1 MKSLD
6 LIIESSLKP
15 QLIPLSAN
23 NVSANNVSANID
35 IEKHVRI
42 LKFLREY
49 HELRF
54 GQLNDTEIKSL
65 NEQIV
70 PWNPKTGSSLARTDA
85 QKFAASNKQ
94 HILNILKS
102 AEKVKKD
109 FLSKSYNFIVNNQQ
123 AEILKFIKTGKFD
136 KSTPF
141 NKWKNTAADNFFKQ
155 IVQQDPQY
163 GKADKGDRMNS
174 GYVFDRSNPGN
185 QWYDYEILCTDNKG
199 KSIAFMRFHPD
210 GNVTI
215 MPETLS
221 MAKES
226 AFTYKVTGNK
236 ISIYSELEK
245 EAPILTG
252 VQNDY
257 TLMFTFN
264 NKFLEKNYDPYKG
277 AGFLRALWL
286 DLTGVKRKYETKWKN
301 QKEYDF
307 SADSW
312 KDRIQ
317 SVLDWAGLIPGY
329 GDAIDVLNGLV
340 YWIRGK
346 KLEALLSMIAII
358 PLFGSVFKNGFKLAF
373 KGLKIGG
380 KTGIDALEYL
390 IRQGPRA
397 WREGARRT
405 FIEYLARNRA
415 ARQSLRSFA
424 SQALSAVT
432 SGLRRLMDIARNL
445 RGRAIVG
452 WVGRVLD
459 DIVANYGR
467 PLEDYARQFARSMD
481 EIAKG
486 MDTASDL
493 VVAGSKGTAEVAGYV
508 GRRGL
513 REVLKGLTTE
523 LAKDAGMV
531 TRMFYRIVGKKW
543 FDAFQRSM
551 IDSFIQYVKQG
562 GTRLANL
569 KFFTTLV
576 GTQNGGQIIFDA
588 AYAYFRE
595 NPRLLTEWLLER
607 PAIFQRY
614 FPALFD
620 RFGSQTIE
628 QIGDA
633 GMRDIVAA
641 FSRVLRDSLGTGV
654 GFRRTFNDLV
664 LAPLARNVD
673 ALNKFLDDVII
684 DCIQKGNAVYKM
696 WAMSF
701 WNNIRAIMPNR
712 IYNFYDTAKVG
723 FAKYDFSAG
732 KAFDLEGTVGKW
744 VNEAFQKSP
753 LLNKYIGGAIRGF
766 LKVLDGMLNLKR
778 LDVYYNEFRDFF
790 EKIGVDSD
798 NIDEKQGV
806 IATLL
811 AYVFGTWPFKMIE
824 EAIGFGNEV
833 INPGDLGQFKAAS
846 EIPMVKQQ
854 KFTTPLAK

>member
-15 QLIPLSAN
+15 QLIPL
-23 NVSANNVSANID
+23 SANNVSANID

-65 NEQIV
+65 NEQIA
-70 PWNPKTGSSLARTDA
+70 PWNPKTGSDLARTDA
-85 QKFAASNKQ
+85 QTFAASNKR
-94 HILNILKS
+94 HILNILNS
-102 AEKVKKD
+102 ADKVKKD

-123 AEILKFIKTGKFD
+123 AEILKFIKTGKYD

-141 NKWKNTAADNFFKQ
+141 KKWKNTAADNFFKQ

-163 GKADKGDRMNS
+163 GKADKGERMNS
-174 GYVFDRSNPGN
+174 GYVFDRSNAGN

-210 GNVTI
+210 GTVTI

-286 DLTGVKRKYETKWKN
+286 DITGVKKNYETKWKN

-307 SADSW
+307 SATSW
-312 KDRIQ
+312 VDRIQ
-317 SVLDWAGLIPGY
+317 SVADWAGLIPGY

-346 KLEALLSMIAII
+346 KLEALLSMIAIV

-373 KGLKIGG
+373 KGLKIGS
-380 KTGIDALEYL
+380 KTGIEALEYL

-397 WREGARRT
+397 WAQGARRT
-405 FIEYLARNRA
+405 FMEYLARNRA
-415 ARQSLRSFA
+415 ARQALRSFA

-445 RGRAIVG
+445 RGRAVVG

-508 GRRGL
+508 GNRGI

-523 LAKDAGMV
+523 LAKNAGMV

-562 GTRLANL
+562 RAGIR
-569 KFFTTLV
+569 FFTTLV

-628 QIGDA
+628 QIGEA

-641 FSRVLRDSLGTGV
+641 FARVLRDSLGTGL

-664 LAPLARNVD
+664 LAPLARNAD

-684 DCIQKGNAVYKM
+684 DCIQKGNAVYKI

-723 FAKYDFSAG
+723 FAKYDFGAG

-744 VNEAFQKSP
+744 VNEAFQKSAF
-753 LLNKYIGGAIRGF
+753 LNKYIGGLVRGF